1 MDLLQFSHETTEERV
16 SKSNQRIQLHTFNI
30 KTITIT
36 PLAFE
41 MIQELSKKKRLKP
54 TILIEQLVKN
64 EYSKK

>member
-1 MDLLQFSHETTEERV
+1 M
-16 SKSNQRIQLHTFNI
+16 
-30 KTITIT
+30 KTLTIT
-36 PLAFE
+36 PLTFE

>member
-1 MDLLQFSHETTEERV
+1 M
-16 SKSNQRIQLHTFNI
+16 FNM

-41 MIQELSKKKRLKP
+41 MIQELSKRKRLKP
-54 TILIEQLVKN
+54 TALIEQLVKN